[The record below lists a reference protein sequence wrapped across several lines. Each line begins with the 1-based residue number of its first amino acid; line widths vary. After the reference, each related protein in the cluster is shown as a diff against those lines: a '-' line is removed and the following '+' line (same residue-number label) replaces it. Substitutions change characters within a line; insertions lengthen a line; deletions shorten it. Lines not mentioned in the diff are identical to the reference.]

1 MFQSENLS
9 GNVADA
15 VALLRTKP
23 DAVLLV
29 PTETVYGLV
38 CDWYSVDGRERI
50 YRMKRRDPNKLLAA
64 FLPDLKYVYDFVPS
78 LPENAEKIA
87 RAFMPGPITLVVPDG
102 NGSTFGFRIPDH
114 PLLLQLL
121 REYGK
126 VLAST
131 SANRSGEPST
141 LNVQAAL
148 NSLVEAP
155 DHVLDSGAIP
165 ENSRAS
171 TVISVDTDGAWKI
184 LRPGPVSEDAIRQIL
199 D

>member
-1 MFQSENLS
+1 MSICCIKS
-9 GNVADA
+9 SIDISKSVA
-15 VALLRTKP
+15 
-23 DAVLLV
+23 
-29 PTETVYGLV
+29 G
-38 CDWYSVDGRERI
+38 WRI
-50 YRMKRRDPNKLLAA
+50 SIRAKTHFI

-141 LNVQAAL
+141 LNVQDAL
-148 NSLVEAP
+148 NSLMEAP

-165 ENSRAS
+165 ANSRAS
-171 TVISVDTDGAWKI
+171 TVIFVDTDGNWKI

-199 D
+199 E